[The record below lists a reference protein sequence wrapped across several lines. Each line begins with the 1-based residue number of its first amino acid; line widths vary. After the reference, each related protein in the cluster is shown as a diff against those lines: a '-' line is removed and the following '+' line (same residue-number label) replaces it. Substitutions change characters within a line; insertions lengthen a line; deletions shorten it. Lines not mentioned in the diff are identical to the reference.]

1 MRLAYEKGWS
11 FYMAFSLGGA
21 TMGKSADLLW
31 EKLAP
36 AEQPQEE
43 AHMESPTWRG
53 GEPPANSQH

>member
-1 MRLAYEKGWS
+1 
-11 FYMAFSLGGA
+11 MAFSLGAA

-36 AEQPQEE
+36 AQQPQEE
-43 AHMESPTWRG
+43 AHMESPMWRG